1 MQKTIFRPLILKSE
15 TCEWLNI
22 FLLLEVSQVIW
33 LASGHVLA
41 SETVTGCECYELL
54 LICQAAAGVMLPIAA
69 GLLSGNYLPRLP
81 AGHWLCDLGDEWLRW
96 YPARLPPP

>member
-54 LICQAAAGVMLPIAA
+54 LICQAAAGGVMLPIAP

-81 AGHWLCDLGDEWLRW
+81 DTGCAT
-96 YPARLPPP
+96 